1 MRIAGL
7 NSVSCHSVIK
17 HNLPRPA
24 VPGIIQLPEDGSPV
38 PFLGSA
44 YFVEFHCLGCLLA
57 SEFVVRIVEIFS
69 WCVMVAAFVHPVAFA
84 DSICNGGMCPRKDIS
99 HKCFMM
105 TARTFISGFY
115 YVAGFQLV
123 FVTISKI
130 DFIVNGVNTVK
141 GVYKV
146 YTVYTFLLLLM
157 ILATEV
163 WLMPISHAIS
173 R

>member
-1 MRIAGL
+1 
-7 NSVSCHSVIK
+7 
-17 HNLPRPA
+17 
-24 VPGIIQLPEDGSPV
+24 
-38 PFLGSA
+38 
-44 YFVEFHCLGCLLA
+44 
-57 SEFVVRIVEIFS
+57 
-69 WCVMVAAFVHPVAFA
+69 
-84 DSICNGGMCPRKDIS
+84 
-99 HKCFMM
+99 MM

-163 WLMPISHAIS
+163 WLMPIFRGPFPSFRASGPVPLQSPQTQIAENYSVSTDCRCRHDPH
-173 R
+173 RK